1 MARPERNNVDYFP
14 FYCEEGK
21 KMFYLE
27 ENYGNDGF
35 ATFLKLLREL
45 AKTDFHYLDLS
56 NKTTLMFLS
65 AKCKVSKEILENII
79 NDLVDLEKFDKV
91 LWHENNII
99 WCQDFVDSISDAY
112 NKRKNKCISYEGLL
126 LRLQGLGIRKP
137 NKCTTIAPVNP
148 QRKEKKS
155 KVKKR
160 KEDDEGKTNVYD
172 FSILDVQEFKDVRE
186 LKNYYLNNLRL
197 MNALCDNKKNRIKF
211 DDLPKR
217 LEQFTTELESSGR
230 FKETFTEYSQY
241 FRNWIRK
248 VPHVQKNKLDN
259 KGRIIANFSN
269 PIL

>member
-1 MARPERNNVDYFP
+1 
-14 FYCEEGK
+14 
-21 KMFYLE
+21 
-27 ENYGNDGF
+27 
-35 ATFLKLLREL
+35 
-45 AKTDFHYLDLS
+45 
-56 NKTTLMFLS
+56 
-65 AKCKVSKEILENII
+65 
-79 NDLVDLEKFDKV
+79 
-91 LWHENNII
+91 
-99 WCQDFVDSISDAY
+99 VDSISDAY

-137 NKCTTIAPVNP
+137 NKCTTISPVNP

-197 MNALCDNKKNRIKF
+197 MNAVCDNKKNRIKF

>member
-1 MARPERNNVDYFP
+1 MAKDLPYFKFFCSEWSDGDITLEELHVQGLFINVCAYYWSKECNLSVDKLMKKFQNHPLNLLETLFSEGIIKQVKGMVKISFLDEQYGERNNL
-14 FYCEEGK
+14 CNQNSINAK
-21 KMFYLE
+21 K
-27 ENYGNDGF
+27 GW
-35 ATFLKLLREL
+35 
-45 AKTDFHYLDLS
+45 
-56 NKTTLMFLS
+56 
-65 AKCKVSKEILENII
+65 
-79 NDLVDLEKFDKV
+79 EKRKKIK
-91 LWHENNII
+91 N
-99 WCQDFVDSISDAY
+99 ISDRNATA
-112 NKRKNKCISYEGLL
+112 S
-126 LRLQGLGIRKP
+126 
-137 NKCTTIAPVNP
+137 NP
-148 QRKEKKS
+148 QCESNAKGMQYREEERREEKKREE
-155 KVKKR
+155 KK
-160 KEDDEGKTNVYD
+160 KEDDKEKCDNVYD

-241 FRNWIRK
+241 FRNWVRK